1 MRDFKK
7 LEVWQLA
14 HDLAIDVF
22 RTTDRRLYRFPSLRS
37 QMLRAAR
44 SIGANIAEG
53 SGAEGAEFVRFLG
66 HSLRSTLEVENDLL
80 LSRDLH
86 MLRLSEFER
95 LNERDEHVRRKLIS
109 FHPLPS
115 RGALQSQ
122 VMAFQAPHTAPPRSA

>member
-14 HDLAIDVF
+14 HELTLDAF
-22 RTTDRRLYRFPSLRS
+22 RTADRRFTRFPGLRS
-37 QMLRAAR
+37 QMLRASR

-80 LSRDLH
+80 LSRDLSV
-86 MLRLSEFER
+86 LKRSDFER
-95 LNERDEHVRRKLIS
+95 LNERDDHVRRKLIS
-109 FHPLPS
+109 FIGYLKKH
-115 RGALQSQ
+115 G
-122 VMAFQAPHTAPPRSA
+122 